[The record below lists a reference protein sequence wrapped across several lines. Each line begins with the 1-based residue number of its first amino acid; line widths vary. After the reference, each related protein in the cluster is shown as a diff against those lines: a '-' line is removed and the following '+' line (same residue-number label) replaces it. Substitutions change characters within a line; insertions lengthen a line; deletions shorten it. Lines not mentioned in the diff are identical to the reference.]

1 MSWQPAPV
9 NEYFLE
15 LPISRSPT
23 SAVNSGRLV
32 LSGGED
38 QSSETGVEVEGGR
51 GGVVSRDE
59 IQSVRLGSGE
69 TLIFLAE
76 NVHAFADEKRKHST
90 FEIHVRGDQTGAVLQ
105 AEVRG
110 CAACEP
116 TTC

>member
-23 SAVNSGRLV
+23 STVNSGRLV
-32 LSGGED
+32 LSGGEN
-38 QSSETGVEVEGGR
+38 QSSETGVEVGR
-51 GGVVSRDE
+51 GSIVSRDE
-59 IQSVRLGSGE
+59 IQSVRLEPGE
-69 TLIFLAE
+69 SLIFLAE

-105 AEVRG
+105 AEVRS
-110 CAACEP
+110 CAS
-116 TTC
+116 TTAL